1 MGIPYVKFDA
11 VFQNNNHFK
20 HKTTLYYMQ
29 KSIFT
34 Q

>member
-11 VFQNNNHFK
+11 AFQNNNHFK
-20 HKTTLYYMQ
+20 HKTLYYMQ

>member
-1 MGIPYVKFDA
+1 MGISYVKFDA

-20 HKTTLYYMQ
+20 HKITLSYIQ
-29 KSIFT
+29 KSIFP